1 MTEIEVMIC
10 NQMLYVSEFR

>member
-10 NQMLYVSEFR
+10 NQMLYASEFR